1 MTVYTLPT
9 HRLPKHILLTRMDGW
24 ALRELIHPIPFE
36 ENYDHE
42 RINRFLNQLYNAM
55 LHIELEGRGEWNLP
69 MTKEMVYVI
78 NDRVKSGAW
87 EGADGILIQTWMAL
101 HEIEFPD
108 IKFEVPAT
116 EEVEIFTQEEAD
128 AIRDEGSAEEG
139 DGLTP
144 AADGGGVEFPVL
156 HPRKRVHIEERL
168 ELSDN

>member
-1 MTVYTLPT
+1 MTAYSLPT
-9 HRLPKHILLTRMDGW
+9 HRLPKHILLTRLDGW

-42 RINRFLNQLYNAM
+42 RINRFVNQLYNAL

-69 MTKEMVYVI
+69 VTKEMVYVI

-87 EGADGILIQTWMAL
+87 EGADGILIQSWMAL
-101 HEIEFPD
+101 HELEFPD

-128 AIRDEGSAEEG
+128 AIRDEGSQTEG
-139 DGLTP
+139 DGLAT
-144 AADGGGVEFPVL
+144 AADSGGVELPVL
-156 HPRKRVHIEERL
+156 HPRQRVRPSERL
-168 ELSDN
+168 ELSDD